1 MSVPRAIHAPA
12 DRIYQRPV
20 HRLVQ
25 SEDFRFV
32 SLWGAH
38 VLLGLGATAAPGMI
52 STAHALLTIL
62 IGVLI
67 AGSRAPLVRVAYAAS
82 YIAGAELFWR
92 MAGANVFWET
102 GKYALILV
110 MGLALW
116 RARSTRIP
124 ALPLFYILLLLPSS
138 ILTLEA
144 FPLEQARQQI
154 SFNLSGPL
162 ALFVGAW
169 FFSQIKFSRLEL
181 RPFLSVLL
189 APILAI
195 AAYATLDMLSATTIV
210 WSANSNFQ
218 TSGGFGPNQIS
229 MILGLGVF
237 AVWLLL
243 TLFSEQA
250 LPIRAVL
257 MALGIWLLAQGLL
270 TFSRGGILSAAI
282 AIAVFS
288 VHLLPQP
295 RQRVRFIFLSVIL
308 IPVFFLALWPR
319 LDDFTAGYLQTRY
332 LNLEPTG
339 RDQILEAELRVFS
352 SNPLFGVGPGVGG
365 SARHTAAHTEYTRVL
380 AEHGIPGII
389 SLALLGIML
398 ARAYLRRGGASARGM
413 RGGAA
418 MWGLTTMAHAAMRIA
433 AMPFMLALALAEIEF
448 DDEP

>member
-1 MSVPRAIHAPA
+1 MSMPRVIQQSTVQAHS
-12 DRIYQRPV
+12 RPV
-20 HRLVQ
+20 HRLVH
-25 SEDFRFV
+25 SADFRLV
-32 SLWGAH
+32 SLWGTH

-82 YIAGAELFWR
+82 YIVGAEMFWR
-92 MAGANVFWET
+92 MAGAKVFWET

-124 ALPLFYILLLLPSS
+124 ALPLFYIVLLLPSS

-162 ALFVGAW
+162 TLFVGAW

-181 RPFLSVLL
+181 RPLLSVLL
-189 APILAI
+189 APILTI
-195 AAYATLDMLSATTIV
+195 AAYTTLDTLSASTIV
-210 WSANSNFQ
+210 WTTGSNFQ

-282 AIAVFS
+282 AIAVYS

-295 RQRVRFIFLSVIL
+295 RQRIRLIYASVVIIPLIFLVL
-308 IPVFFLALWPR
+308 LPR
-319 LDDFTAGYLQTRY
+319 LDAFTSGYLQARY
-332 LNLEPTG
+332 QSLNTTG
-339 RDQILEAELRVFS
+339 RDQILQAELAVFT
-352 SNPLFGVGPGVGG
+352 SNPLFGIGPGGG
-365 SARHTAAHTEYTRVL
+365 NAARHAAAHTEYTRLL
-380 AEHGIPGII
+380 AEHGIPGLI
-389 SLALLGIML
+389 SLMILVAAL
-398 ARAYLRRGGASARGM
+398 ARAYLRSRDPVSRGI

-418 MWGLTTMAHAAMRIA
+418 LWGLTTMAHAAMRIA
-433 AMPFMLALALAEIEF
+433 AMPFMMALMFAEF
-448 DDEP
+448 DFDE